1 MDVLRRILVVD
12 DEEDLTWSIAK
23 SLEKHDKTFEV
34 ICVNN
39 GDRAL
44 AYLAASHVDLVITD
58 VRMPGRDGWA
68 LLRDIERDYPRTRV
82 IIMTAHGSEELRRQY
97 ALHEAPLYYYLEKP
111 FELQDLRKLIC
122 AALEV
127 SEWAE
132 DKNHFGSLDLEKG
145 NFATDSPGASNQG
158 LMPAGWPNLLHPKL
172 IE

>member
-44 AYLAASHVDLVITD
+44 AYLSASHVDLVITD

-82 IIMTAHGSEELRRQY
+82 IIMTAHGSEELRSQAAR
-97 ALHEAPLYYYLEKP
+97 HEAPLYYLEKP

-127 SEWAE
+127 SERAE
-132 DKNHFGSLDLEKG
+132 EKKLFGPLDWEKG
-145 NFATDSPGASNQG
+145 NFATDSPDVSNQG
-158 LMPAGWPNLLHPKL
+158 LVPTGWRNLLQPKL

>member
-1 MDVLRRILVVD
+1 MDVPRRILVVD

-44 AYLAASHVDLVITD
+44 AYLSASHVDLVITD

-82 IIMTAHGSEELRRQY
+82 IIMTAHGSEELRSR
-97 ALHEAPLYYYLEKP
+97 AARHETPLYYLQKP

-127 SEWAE
+127 SEWAGE
-132 DKNHFGSLDLEKG
+132 KKHLGLLDWKKG
-145 NFATDSPGASNQG
+145 NFATDSPGVSNQG
-158 LMPAGWPNLLHPKL
+158 LLSAGWPNLLQPKL